1 MRKITDLLVGCKF
14 AVKYAINF
22 ALAFIHNS
30 VLFIPFAFL
39 LLILAIMIA
48 LFCLPFAM
56 AVLLMWVL
64 KMMISRSVAA
74 VCNLRKKRLN
84 S

>member
-1 MRKITDLLVGCKF
+1 MTDFVNGFKF
-14 AVKYAINF
+14 AVKDDINF
-22 ALAFIHNS
+22 ALAFIKHS
-30 VLFIPFAFL
+30 VLLIPFAFL

-56 AVLLMWVL
+56 AVLSVWVL
-64 KMMISRSVAA
+64 KMMISRSIAA
-74 VCNLRKKRLN
+74 VYSLSKKRLK

>member
-1 MRKITDLLVGCKF
+1 MRKITDFVNGCKF
-14 AVKYAINF
+14 VVKDDINF
-22 ALAFIHNS
+22 ALAFIKHS

-56 AVLLMWVL
+56 VVLSMWVL
-64 KMMISRSVAA
+64 KMMISRSIAA
-74 VCNLRKKRLN
+74 VCNLRKKKLK